1 MNKKYGLT
9 GRGVGIA
16 MLDTGIFPHIDFDN
30 RIICF
35 RDFLY
40 GRKQPY
46 DDNGHGTHTAGIA
59 AGSGIGS
66 NGQYPGV
73 APGSQLIALK
83 VLDRKGN
90 GQKRDVLRALEWIR
104 QNRRRYRIRII
115 NISVGTTE
123 KEPALHE
130 ALIEGVEKLWDEGL
144 CVVTAAGNLGPA
156 PGSVTAPGSS
166 RKVIT
171 VGSSDMLVS
180 NQGIS
185 GRGPTRDCVCKP
197 DLVVPGMD
205 IISCAPGRGGNRYVT
220 KSGTSMSTPVISGA
234 IALALER
241 DPLLTN
247 VELKMLLKESTRDL
261 GYEHN
266 LQGWGEFSLDT
277 FLQKVV

>member
-1 MNKKYGLT
+1 MNNKYGLT

-90 GQKRDVLRALEWIR
+90 GQKRDVLRALESVSYTHLDVYKR
-104 QNRRRYRIRII
+104 QLLMERNHMTESEAHRYIQKCSMD
-115 NISVGTTE
+115 NGTN
-123 KEPALHE
+123 L
-130 ALIEGVEKLWDEGL
+130 VE
-144 CVVTAAGNLGPA
+144 TAQMVL
-156 PGSVTAPGSS
+156 TL
-166 RKVIT
+166 
-171 VGSSDMLVS
+171 M
-180 NQGIS
+180 
-185 GRGPTRDCVCKP
+185 
-197 DLVVPGMD
+197 
-205 IISCAPGRGGNRYVT
+205 SC
-220 KSGTSMSTPVISGA
+220 
-234 IALALER
+234 
-241 DPLLTN
+241 
-247 VELKMLLKESTRDL
+247 
-261 GYEHN
+261 
-266 LQGWGEFSLDT
+266 
-277 FLQKVV
+277 